1 MISSIH
7 EVEKVIGNLLA
18 SEAGIS
24 NDRVLN
30 ALSVS
35 GVDMSKF
42 IEDNVLGSYDLD
54 DVVIVFELKT
64 REDSSANFSE
74 EISKTTI
81 RQGIGLE
88 MSVICYGNESM
99 AVAANLRSR
108 LVSDEIL
115 EFLNEKEIFIN
126 SISNQTSL
134 NEFDNMR
141 MWIRTD
147 FTISIDVELEIKK
160 LTVDEDFEKL
170 NTLSV
175 ESSIK
180 VI

>member
-1 MISSIH
+1 MISNIH

-24 NDRVLN
+24 NNRVLN

-64 REDSSANFSE
+64 RDSSANFSE

-108 LVSDEIL
+108 LLSNEIS
-115 EFLNEKEIFIN
+115 EVLNEKEIFIN

-147 FTISIDVELEIKK
+147 FTISIDVELEVKK
-160 LTVDEDFEKL
+160 LIVDEDFEKL